1 MLQKEH
7 QHNLIKMVQGYSE
20 HHTHIHRH
28 TNTQTH
34 THNMNECVWKTEMC
48 THSNKEAAGALV
60 LIASDTAVKSNLT
73 WVTAQQFTEISQ
85 GEKPAKDMERDRKK
99 GRMGRRGR
107 TWHRDC
113 YVIWPH
119 W

>member
-34 THNMNECVWKTEMC
+34 THNMNECV
-48 THSNKEAAGALV
+48 
-60 LIASDTAVKSNLT
+60 
-73 WVTAQQFTEISQ
+73 
-85 GEKPAKDMERDRKK
+85 
-99 GRMGRRGR
+99 
-107 TWHRDC
+107 
-113 YVIWPH
+113 
-119 W
+119 